1 MFDICSC
8 QCTLFDKCSC
18 KKELKVPVRE
28 REFLTDQRTLKL
40 LKIGDTDKVVS
51 NMLKR
56 KHHRQESF
64 DFQQR
69 NERKRIMRESTH
81 SNHFDSSE
89 LSETEYQSEDENL
102 KKDD

>member
-40 LKIGDTDKVVS
+40 MKIGDTDKVVS

-56 KHHRQESF
+56 KHI
-64 DFQQR
+64 DR
-69 NERKRIMRESTH
+69 NLLI
-81 SNHFDSSE
+81 
-89 LSETEYQSEDENL
+89 LSKEMKEKGL
-102 KKDD
+102 